1 MLNGRT
7 GKRVDEATA
16 RLQDAVP
23 DAGVSGLAAEQE
35 GLTKAEMEEQFFA
48 EARPSSLLQRFAEPD
63 EVAALIT
70 YVCSDLASAT
80 DGASLRVDGGVVRS
94 AF

>member
-23 DAGVSGLAAEQE
+23 DAGVSSLAAEQE